1 MLDIKRVL
9 ASAPKKPEQTELE
22 PLLTVWGERIVEGQA
37 SEPVHPHP
45 QFERKGFRSLDGWW
59 DYRIVSCEDAQTA
72 WRTAAPPADFEGS
85 IRVPFSPEA
94 PLSGVNRRLM
104 PNELLWYRRTLP
116 AVALPAGNRL
126 ILHFEAVDYACACLV
141 NGERVGT
148 HVGGYLPFSFDITDA
163 LADGEN
169 EVALCVYDPSDA
181 GVQLRGKQ
189 KLERGGIWYTA
200 QSGIWQ
206 TVWLEAVPEK
216 RIESLEVDAQADA
229 GVLELVVTVH
239 DDESAANADPTA
251 LTVRLFDG
259 DAEVLAAVSNVPV
272 EAVRADTGA
281 SAAGCAPQALCTHR
295 LVLDVARPHRW
306 SPEDPHLYRI
316 ELSFGSDTVKSYCAF
331 RTVSM
336 EPDEHGVVRLCV
348 NHEPRF
354 LRGVLDQ
361 GYWPDGLLTAPSD
374 EALAFDIETC
384 KKLGFTMLRKHIKIE
399 SDRWYYHCDRL
410 GMLVWQDMV
419 SGGSPLSAW
428 HSSYKPTFFRRSWTS
443 CADDTPKR
451 HRAYSAESEAYRAE
465 WTATCAGTVAYLKN
479 HPSIATWVLFN
490 EAWGQF
496 DARTAAEMVRAL
508 DPTRPIDAVSGWYD
522 QACGDFL
529 SVHNYFRPLEVYA
542 DRAQPRRAFV
552 ISEFGGLSYHVPD
565 HSSLASSYGYGSFA
579 DPAAFRA
586 AVAKALADADSL
598 EKDGLAGFVY
608 TQLSDVEEETN
619 GILTYDRRIN
629 KLDGGSDGEGAANAG
644 GGTPSDPS
652 QTAPSQEG
660 EQR

>member
-9 ASAPKKPEQTELE
+9 ASAPRKPEQTALE
-22 PLLTVWGERIVEGQA
+22 PLYTVWGERIAEGCE

-45 QFERKGFRSLDGWW
+45 QFERASFQSLDGWW
-59 DYRIVSCEDAQTA
+59 DYRIVSCESAETA
-72 WRTAAPPADFEGS
+72 WRTAEPPTDFEGS

-94 PLSGVNRRLM
+94 PLSSVNRQLM
-104 PNELLWYRRTLP
+104 PNELLWYRRTFP
-116 AVALPAGNRL
+116 TPSIGARDRL
-126 ILHFEAVDYACACLV
+126 FLHFEAVDYACACLV
-141 NGERVGT
+141 NGTRVGN

-163 LADGEN
+163 LADGAN
-169 EVALCVYDPSDA
+169 EIALCVYDPSDE

-189 KLERGGIWYTA
+189 KLDRGGIWYTA

-206 TVWLEAVPEK
+206 TVWLEAVPEAH
-216 RIESLEVDAQADA
+216 IESIEIDAQADA

-239 DDESAANADPTA
+239 DDESAANAGSTA

-259 DAEVLAAVSNVPV
+259 DAEVLASVSDAPA
-272 EAVRADTGA
+272 ETAHADTGSGA
-281 SAAGCAPQALCTHR
+281 SEAGCASHALCTHR
-295 LVLDVARPHRW
+295 LVLDVARPHLW
-306 SPEDPHLYRI
+306 SPEDPHLYRL
-316 ELSFGSDTVKSYCAF
+316 ELSFGDDRVKSYCAF

-336 EPDEHGVVRLCV
+336 EPDEHGIVRLCV

-428 HSSYKPTFFRRSWTS
+428 HSSYKPTFFRRSWTL

-451 HRAYSAESEAYRAE
+451 HRAYSAGSDAYRAE
-465 WTATCAGTVAYLKN
+465 WTDTCAGTVAYLKN
-479 HPSIATWVLFN
+479 HPSIVTWVLFN

-496 DARTAAEMVRAL
+496 DARTATEAVRAL

-522 QACGDFL
+522 QACGDFS

-542 DRAQPRRAFV
+542 DQAQPRRAFV

-565 HSSLASSYGYGSFA
+565 HSSLSSSYGYGSFT
-579 DPAAFRA
+579 DLTAFRA
-586 AVAKALADADSL
+586 AVGKALADADSL
-598 EKDGLAGFVY
+598 ESEGLAGFVY

-629 KLDGGSDGEGAANAG
+629 KLDGDPIGEDPAIAACGAVSA
-644 GGTPSDPS
+644 S
-652 QTAPSQEG
+652 SQEG
-660 EQR
+660 ERR